1 MIKLLLK
8 KNILRD
14 EGVFINMLM
23 KNLKIYELATN
34 LNQQFQDKSL
44 KLPIKVNFFLQKNKN
59 LLTTLAQEIEKE
71 RIAIVEQYGQ
81 YNAETNQYTVPSE
94 TMEEALKSLEELFE
108 IEQDV
113 NINMVDIDALSNAEL
128 TTGQMECLLFM
139 IND

>member
-94 TMEEALKSLEELFE
+94 TMEEALKSLEELFG

-113 NINMVDIDALSNAEL
+113 NISMVDIDAFSNAEL

>member
-94 TMEEALKSLEELFE
+94 TMEEALKSLEELFG

>member
-1 MIKLLLK
+1 
-8 KNILRD
+8 
-14 EGVFINMLM
+14 MLM

-34 LNQQFQDKSL
+34 LNQQFQDKNL

-94 TMEEALKSLEELFE
+94 TMEEALKSLEELFG

>member
-1 MIKLLLK
+1 
-8 KNILRD
+8 
-14 EGVFINMLM
+14 MLM

-94 TMEEALKSLEELFE
+94 TMEEALKSLEELFG